1 MNLMY
6 SRHGRLLLRD
16 RQVGLTPQSHL
27 NYLGQGVK
35 YPLGL
40 PPLLGPGP

>member
-1 MNLMY
+1 MC
-6 SRHGRLLLRD
+6 SRRGRLLLGSERID
-16 RQVGLTPQSHL
+16 LTPRSHL